1 MANVLDL
8 RRRIRSVK
16 STRQITKAMKMI
28 AAAKL
33 RRAQERAIAARPYA
47 NMLASVI
54 GSVMRHIDLYD
65 PISGDVRHPLLLARE
80 EKQAM
85 LIVVSGDKG
94 FAGGFNANIT
104 KAAFRFISDK
114 GDEPIDI
121 AAIGRKGRDLFRR
134 RYGIAEFVD
143 KKDGANKEAV
153 GREDREPGER
163 APGEAPEP
171 EEKRRGERKDRI
183 EVAGDYPGMLDKPSF
198 DQVAILAREVV
209 HRYMEEELDA
219 VYLVYN
225 EFKSVMAQ
233 RVVVERILPVIEPG
247 ERDIKQAEP
256 MSPEEREEMVLA
268 AASAGISVR
277 EADSSEAEQEAK
289 HFGTAEVDYI
299 YDQPPRELL
308 DGLLRQYVTSQI
320 YHAVVES
327 TAAEQAAR
335 MTAMDAATNNASEM
349 IDSLTLTMNR
359 VRQAAITKEIIEIVS
374 GAAALN

>member
-33 RRAQERAIAARPYA
+33 RRAQERAMSARPYA

-54 GSVMRHIDLYD
+54 GSLMRHIDLYD
-65 PISGDVRHPLLLARE
+65 PVTGDVRHPLLLARE
-80 EKQAM
+80 EKQAL

-94 FAGGFNANIT
+94 FAGAFNGNIT
-104 KAAFRFISDK
+104 KAAFRFLTDK
-114 GDEPIDI
+114 GEEQIDI

-134 RYGIAEFVD
+134 RYGVATFVD
-143 KKDGANKEAV
+143 KQGDTNNGA
-153 GREDREPGER
+153 REPGDR
-163 APGEAPEP
+163 DPGEAPPAP
-171 EEKRRGERKDRI
+171 EEKRRGERKNQI

-219 VYLVYN
+219 VYMVYN
-225 EFKSVMAQ
+225 EFKSVIAQ
-233 RVVVERILPVIEPG
+233 RVVVERILPVIDVG
-247 ERDIKQAEP
+247 QRDIKQFEA
-256 MSPEEREEMVLA
+256 MSQEEREEMARA
-268 AASAGISVR
+268 AASSGISLR
-277 EADSSEAEQEAK
+277 EADSGEAEREAK
-289 HFGTAEVDYI
+289 RFGTAEVDYI

-320 YHAVVES
+320 YHALVES
-327 TAAEQAAR
+327 SAAEQAAR
-335 MTAMDAATNNASEM
+335 MTAMDAATTNASEM

-374 GAAALN
+374 GAAAL

>member
-33 RRAQERAIAARPYA
+33 RRAQERAISGRPYA

-54 GSVMRHIDLYD
+54 GSLMRHTDLYD
-65 PISGDVRHPLLLARE
+65 PETGDVRHPLLLARE
-80 EKQAM
+80 EKQAL

-94 FAGGFNANIT
+94 FAGGFNGNIT
-104 KAAFRFISDK
+104 KAAFRFIS
-114 GDEPIDI
+114 EHSEEQIDL
-121 AAIGRKGRDLFRR
+121 APIGRKARDLFRR
-134 RYGIAEFVD
+134 RYGLATFVEGKAD
-143 KKDGANKEAV
+143 
-153 GREDREPGER
+153 
-163 APGEAPEP
+163 GEANDPAANTDDRDPGGPPPPPEN
-171 EEKRRGERKDRI
+171 KRRGERQGQV

-198 DQVAILAREVV
+198 DRVALMAREVV

-233 RVVVERILPVIEPG
+233 RVVVERILPIIEPG
-247 ERDIKQAEP
+247 QRDIKQAEEL
-256 MSPEEREEMVLA
+256 SKEELEEMAIA
-268 AASAGISVR
+268 AAHSGVSVK
-277 EADSSEAEQEAK
+277 EADSSEADQEAK
-289 HFGTAEVDYI
+289 KFGTAEVDYI

-308 DGLLRQYVTSQI
+308 DGLLRQYVSSQI
-320 YHAVVES
+320 YHALIES
-327 TAAEQAAR
+327 SAAEQAAR
-335 MTAMDAATNNASEM
+335 MTAMDAATSNASEM

-374 GAAALN
+374 GAAAL

>member
-33 RRAQERAIAARPYA
+33 RRAQERAISGRPYA
-47 NMLASVI
+47 TMLASVI

-65 PISGDVRHPLLLARE
+65 PLTGDVRHPLLLARE
-80 EKQAM
+80 EKRAL

-94 FAGGFNANIT
+94 FAGGFNGNIT
-104 KAAFRFISDK
+104 KAAFRFLSDR
-114 GDEPIDI
+114 GNEEIDI

-134 RYGIAEFVD
+134 RYGIAEFVAE
-143 KKDGANKEAV
+143 DGQ
-153 GREDREPGER
+153 
-163 APGEAPEP
+163 
-171 EEKRRGERKDRI
+171 EKRRGERKGPV

-198 DQVAILAREVV
+198 DQVALMSREIVQ
-209 HRYMEEELDA
+209 RYMEEELDA
-219 VYLVYN
+219 VYLTYN

-233 RVVVERILPVIEPG
+233 RVVVERILPIEEVG
-247 ERDIKQAEP
+247 KHDIKQSEG
-256 MSPEEREEMVLA
+256 MSQEERDEMVRA
-268 AASAGISVR
+268 AATSGVSVR
-277 EADSSEAEQEAK
+277 AADETEAEEEAK
-289 HFGTAEVDYI
+289 NFGTAEVDYI

-320 YHAVVES
+320 YHALIES
-327 TAAEQAAR
+327 SAAEQAAR
-335 MTAMDAATNNASEM
+335 MTAMDAATSNASKM

-374 GAAALN
+374 GATAL

>member
-33 RRAQERAIAARPYA
+33 RRAQERAISGRPYA

-54 GSVMRHIDLYD
+54 GSLMRHIDTYD
-65 PISGDVRHPLLLARE
+65 PKTGDVRHPLLLARE
-80 EKQAM
+80 EKQAL

-94 FAGGFNANIT
+94 FAGGFNGNIT
-104 KAAFRFISDK
+104 KAAFRFISEH
-114 GDEPIDI
+114 GEEQIDI
-121 AAIGRKGRDLFRR
+121 APIGKKARDMFRR
-134 RYGIAEFVD
+134 RYPLASFVD
-143 KKDGANKEAV
+143 KQGADDGN
-153 GREDREPGER
+153 DRAADTGDRDPGQP
-163 APGEAPEP
+163 APAPED
-171 EEKRRGERKDRI
+171 KRRGDRQNQI
-183 EVAGDYPGMLDKPSF
+183 EVAGEYPGMLDKPNF
-198 DQVAILAREVV
+198 DQVALMAREVV

-233 RVVVERILPVIEPG
+233 RVVVERILPMIEPG
-247 ERDIKQAEP
+247 QRDIKQAQE
-256 MSPEEREEMVLA
+256 MSQEEREEMARA
-268 AASAGISVR
+268 AAHSGVSVK
-277 EADSSEAEQEAK
+277 EADSSEADQEAK
-289 HFGTAEVDYI
+289 QFGTAEVDYI

-308 DGLLRQYVTSQI
+308 DGLLRQYVSSQI
-320 YHAVVES
+320 YHALIES
-327 TAAEQAAR
+327 SAAEQAAR
-335 MTAMDAATNNASEM
+335 MTAMDAATSNASEM

-374 GAAALN
+374 GAAAL

>member
-33 RRAQERAIAARPYA
+33 RRAQERAISGRPYA

-54 GSVMRHIDLYD
+54 GSLMRHIDLYD
-65 PISGDVRHPLLLARE
+65 PQTGDVRHPLLLARE
-80 EKQAM
+80 EKQAL

-94 FAGGFNANIT
+94 FAGGFNGNIT
-104 KAAFRFISDK
+104 KAAFRFISEH
-114 GDEPIDI
+114 GEEQIDI
-121 AAIGRKGRDLFRR
+121 APIGKKARDMFRR
-134 RYGIAEFVD
+134 RYPLASFVD
-143 KKDGANKEAV
+143 KPGQDEGN
-153 GREDREPGER
+153 DRAAETGDRDPGQP
-163 APGEAPEP
+163 APAPED
-171 EEKRRGERKDRI
+171 KRRGDRQNPI

-198 DQVAILAREVV
+198 DQVALMAREVV

-233 RVVVERILPVIEPG
+233 RVVVERILPIIEPG
-247 ERDIKQAEP
+247 QRDIKQAEE
-256 MSPEEREEMVLA
+256 MSQEEREEMAIA
-268 AASAGISVR
+268 AAHSGISVK
-277 EADSSEAEQEAK
+277 EADSSEADQEAK
-289 HFGTAEVDYI
+289 KFGTAEIDYI

-308 DGLLRQYVTSQI
+308 DGLLRQYVSSQI
-320 YHAVVES
+320 YHALIES
-327 TAAEQAAR
+327 SAAEQAAR
-335 MTAMDAATNNASEM
+335 MTAMDAATSNASEM

-374 GAAALN
+374 GAAAL

>member
-33 RRAQERAIAARPYA
+33 RRAQERAISGRPYA

-54 GSVMRHIDLYD
+54 GSLMRHIDLYD
-65 PISGDVRHPLLLARE
+65 PQTGDVRHPLLLARE
-80 EKQAM
+80 EKQAL

-94 FAGGFNANIT
+94 FAGGFNGNIT
-104 KAAFRFISDK
+104 KAAFRFISEH
-114 GDEPIDI
+114 GEEQLDI
-121 AAIGRKGRDLFRR
+121 APIGKKARDMFRR
-134 RYGIAEFVD
+134 RYPLASFVD
-143 KKDGANKEAV
+143 KQGQDDGNDRAANT
-153 GREDREPGER
+153 GDRDPGQS
-163 APGEAPEP
+163 APAPED
-171 EEKRRGERKDRI
+171 KRRGDRQNQI
-183 EVAGDYPGMLDKPSF
+183 EVAGEYPGMLDKPSF
-198 DQVAILAREVV
+198 DQVALMAREVV

-219 VYLVYN
+219 VYLVFN

-233 RVVVERILPVIEPG
+233 RVVVERILPIIEPG
-247 ERDIKQAEP
+247 QRDIKQAEE
-256 MSPEEREEMVLA
+256 MSQEEREEMARA
-268 AASAGISVR
+268 AAHSGVSVK
-277 EADSSEAEQEAK
+277 EADSSEADQEAK
-289 HFGTAEVDYI
+289 RFGTAEVDYI

-320 YHAVVES
+320 YHALIES
-327 TAAEQAAR
+327 SAAEQAAR
-335 MTAMDAATNNASEM
+335 MTAMDAATSNASEM

-374 GAAALN
+374 GAAAL

>member
-33 RRAQERAIAARPYA
+33 RRAQERAISGRPYA

-54 GSVMRHIDLYD
+54 GSVMRHIELYD
-65 PISGDVRHPLLLARE
+65 PLTGDVRHPLLLARE
-80 EKQAM
+80 EKESL

-104 KAAFRFISDK
+104 KAAFRYIGEHS
-114 GDEPIDI
+114 EQQIDI

-134 RYGIAEFVD
+134 RYGIAEFVENNQ
-143 KKDGANKEAV
+143 GQGEAN
-153 GREDREPGER
+153 DRANTGDR
-163 APGEAPEP
+163 DPGEAAPAP
-171 EEKRRGERKDRI
+171 EEKRRGERKNQI

-198 DQVAILAREVV
+198 DQVALLGREVV

-225 EFKSVMAQ
+225 EFKSVLAQ
-233 RVVVERILPVIEPG
+233 RVVVERILPIMEVGRP
-247 ERDIKQAEP
+247 DIKQAEELTQ
-256 MSPEEREEMVLA
+256 EEREEMARA
-268 AASAGISVR
+268 AASSGVSLR
-277 EADSSEAEQEAK
+277 EADISEAEQEAK
-289 HFGTAEVDYI
+289 KFGTAEVDYI

-320 YHAVVES
+320 YHALLES
-327 TAAEQAAR
+327 SAAEQAAR
-335 MTAMDAATNNASEM
+335 MTAMDAATSNASEM

-374 GAAALN
+374 GAAAL

>member
-33 RRAQERAIAARPYA
+33 RRAQERAISGRPYA

-54 GSVMRHIDLYD
+54 GSLMRHTDLYD
-65 PISGDVRHPLLLARE
+65 PETGHVRHPLLLARE
-80 EKQAM
+80 EKQAL

-94 FAGGFNANIT
+94 FAGGFNGNIT
-104 KAAFRFISDK
+104 KAAFRFIS
-114 GDEPIDI
+114 EHSEEQIDL
-121 AAIGRKGRDLFRR
+121 APIGRKARDLFRR
-134 RYGIAEFVD
+134 RYGLATFVEREG
-143 KKDGANKEAV
+143 DGDANDPAANTD
-153 GREDREPGER
+153 DRDPGG
-163 APGEAPEP
+163 PPPPPEN
-171 EEKRRGERKDRI
+171 KRRGERQGQV
-183 EVAGDYPGMLDKPSF
+183 EVAGDYPGMLDKPNF
-198 DQVAILAREVV
+198 DQVALMAREVV

-233 RVVVERILPVIEPG
+233 RVVVERILPIIEPG
-247 ERDIKQAEP
+247 QRDIKQAEEL
-256 MSPEEREEMVLA
+256 SKEELEEMAIA
-268 AASAGISVR
+268 AAHSGVSVK
-277 EADSSEAEQEAK
+277 EADSSEADQEAK
-289 HFGTAEVDYI
+289 KFGTAEVDYI

-320 YHAVVES
+320 YHALIES
-327 TAAEQAAR
+327 SAAEQAAR
-335 MTAMDAATNNASEM
+335 MTAMDAATSNASEM

-374 GAAALN
+374 GAAAL

>member
-33 RRAQERAIAARPYA
+33 RRAQERAISGRPYA

-54 GSVMRHIDLYD
+54 GSLMRHIDMYD
-65 PISGDVRHPLLLARE
+65 PQTGDVRHPLLLARE
-80 EKQAM
+80 EKQAL

-94 FAGGFNANIT
+94 FAGGFNGNIT
-104 KAAFRFISDK
+104 KAAFRFI
-114 GDEPIDI
+114 GEHGEEQIDI
-121 AAIGRKGRDLFRR
+121 APIGKKARDMFRR
-134 RYGIAEFVD
+134 RYPLATFVE
-143 KKDGANKEAV
+143 KQADGEANDLAADTD
-153 GREDREPGER
+153 DRD
-163 APGEAPEP
+163 PGEAPRAP
-171 EEKRRGERKDRI
+171 ETKRRGDRQNQI
-183 EVAGDYPGMLDKPSF
+183 EVAGEYPGMLDKPSF
-198 DQVAILAREVV
+198 DQVALMAREVV

-233 RVVVERILPVIEPG
+233 RVVVERILPIIEPG
-247 ERDIKQAEP
+247 QRDIKQAEE
-256 MSPEEREEMVLA
+256 MSQEEREEMAIA
-268 AASAGISVR
+268 AAHSGISVK
-277 EADSSEAEQEAK
+277 EADSTEADQEARK
-289 HFGTAEVDYI
+289 FGTAEVDYI

-308 DGLLRQYVTSQI
+308 DGLLRQYVSSQI
-320 YHAVVES
+320 YHALIES
-327 TAAEQAAR
+327 SAAEQAAR
-335 MTAMDAATNNASEM
+335 MTAMDAATSNASEM

-374 GAAALN
+374 GAAAL